1 MQPPHLTVSVNA
13 KKESEKDYI
22 LRIAQRANHLT
33 ENLVDGQGVQKDKRK
48 SESLAARTTP
58 SGMMLSLD
66 PNNTSAVDA

>member
-33 ENLVDGQGVQKDKRK
+33 ENLVDGQGV
-48 SESLAARTTP
+48 
-58 SGMMLSLD
+58 
-66 PNNTSAVDA
+66 